1 LKQLLLLY
9 TLTFSLFY
17 ITLLTPTYAMSLDDD
32 EEDAEDVAY
41 LLEQAKKEGKSESF
55 SKANTLLEKA
65 KIYGVSKGET
75 QEASI
80 YVADKKQERDE
91 RLERKRK
98 EKERLARVKRET
110 RVAQQHSSSS
120 RYITG
125 LGYDAQSY
133 EYDKYTIWYRPY
145 ISISDGTHI
154 YAKVTQLYRGDCY
167 QLLVGSSDSS
177 ISGGCS
183 NCSNSLNSSW
193 SCHAN
198 SGGSFTV
205 NGNQLK
211 ATNAVVGRCR

>member
-1 LKQLLLLY
+1 MFRLLLLGFLPFNILQIIAP
-9 TLTFSLFY
+9 TS
-17 ITLLTPTYAMSLDDD
+17 TYAMTLDDE

-41 LLEQAKKEGKSESF
+41 LLEQAKKEGKSETF

-65 KIYGVSKGET
+65 KMYGVSRDDT
-75 QEASI
+75 QKASI
-80 YVADKKQERDE
+80 YISEKKQARDE
-91 RLERKRK
+91 RL

-110 RVAQQHSSSS
+110 RVAQKQREQQHSSSS

-177 ISGGCS
+177 IFGNCS

-198 SGGSFTV
+198 GGGSFTV
-205 NGNQLK
+205 NGDQLK
-211 ATNAVVGRCR
+211 AANGIAGR